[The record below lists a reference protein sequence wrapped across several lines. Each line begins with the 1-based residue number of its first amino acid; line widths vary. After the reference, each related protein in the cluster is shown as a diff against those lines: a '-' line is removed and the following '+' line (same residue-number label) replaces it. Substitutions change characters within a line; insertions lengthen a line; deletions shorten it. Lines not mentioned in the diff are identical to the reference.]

1 MSIKT
6 QSFFPDES
14 IARLIA
20 SDATFLTT
28 REKILFL
35 KKIASLPEN
44 QILSLSIDDISFCVK
59 RVFSRAKWN
68 PAESLK
74 KARFSLKIMV
84 SQNIH
89 VTCLLDSDY
98 PAMLREMRDPP
109 FLLFYRGNLSLLNR
123 PCVSIVGSRRA
134 SMHALS
140 AASDF
145 AKAACDDGL
154 CVVSGLAFGIDAAGH
169 KGALLSQNAATCAV
183 LPSGIDTVTP
193 RSHTRLAA
201 KILERGGLI
210 VSEYLP
216 GTPPVQFRY
225 VQRNRII
232 AALSS
237 ATIVVQAPCGS
248 GAMITA
254 GLALDYNR
262 EVFFHNECFSRE
274 ALAINRDSE
283 LQWKKLVMQGK
294 NVGYK
299 LNDSPKSFVDDG
311 ASVVADYIHFKE
323 LMYG

>member
-1 MSIKT
+1 M
-6 QSFFPDES
+6 
-14 IARLIA
+14 
-20 SDATFLTT
+20 
-28 REKILFL
+28 
-35 KKIASLPEN
+35 
-44 QILSLSIDDISFCVK
+44 
-59 RVFSRAKWN
+59 
-68 PAESLK
+68 
-74 KARFSLKIMV
+74 
-84 SQNIH
+84 
-89 VTCLLDSDY
+89 
-98 PAMLREMRDPP
+98 
-109 FLLFYRGNLSLLNR
+109 
-123 PCVSIVGSRRA
+123 
-134 SMHALS
+134 
-140 AASDF
+140 
-145 AKAACDDGL
+145 
-154 CVVSGLAFGIDAAGH
+154 
-169 KGALLSQNAATCAV
+169 
-183 LPSGIDTVTP
+183 
-193 RSHTRLAA
+193 
-201 KILERGGLI
+201 
-210 VSEYLP
+210 
-216 GTPPVQFRY
+216 QFRY